1 MRWRAVVAAELRP
14 AESDRLSPPIPPDVH
29 AVGTAIARSRG
40 RRAPLGRTCVRRTH
54 LIGMTYRMQQSQ
66 AFVLP
71 LGGRCE
77 DALGSA
83 SFAGELLHSGD
94 GCTWSRAAAC
104 FYSCP
109 IDGCVVGDEDGIT
122 LLDLWDDFLDMPGR
136 RRRAV
141 APHV

>member
-66 AFVLP
+66 ACCTAARRP
-71 LGGRCE
+71 LRRR
-77 DALGSA
+77 ARL
-83 SFAGELLHSGD
+83 FAGELLHSGD

-109 IDGCVVGDEDGIT
+109 IDGCVMGDEDGIT